1 MQTLY
6 LISVFIHIL
15 SATVWVGGMFFLILV
30 LIPVLR
36 KPELQGFFAT
46 VFYQAGVRF
55 RLVGW
60 ASLILLIITGTLNLA
75 YRGFNISDLLTGRIF
90 ERPFGRALLLKLI
103 AVGLILLISVAHDF
117 WIGPRAS
124 EIIREDPF
132 SPSGKSLRR
141 AAVMLGRLNF
151 ILALLVVLLAVLL
164 VRGGF

>member
-6 LISVFIHIL
+6 VISVFIHIL

-36 KPELQGFFAT
+36 KPELQGFFPA

-60 ASLILLIITGTLNLA
+60 VSLILLIITGTINLA
-75 YRGFNISDLLTGRIF
+75 CRGYGFSDLLTGRIF
-90 ERPFGRALLLKLI
+90 DGSFGRVLLQKLI
-103 AVGLILLISVAHDF
+103 IVGLVLLISIVHDF

-124 EIIREDPF
+124 EIIREDPL
-132 SPSGKSLRR
+132 SPRGKSFRR

-164 VRGGF
+164 VRGGV